1 MEERY
6 RHRRGECAEIKS
18 EKVLKVEPPFRE
30 EEAIKRGIIFVFVIV
45 KLEVSKRLSPTVN
58 KAGKKTTRKQK
69 EEEAVACI
77 IHPPPEWHPE
87 FVCCLRKTTK
97 QFYNLDGGDDDNE
110 EEEEEDSTLIKSVNV
125 SERECFVNND
135 NLVST
140 YRSTDR
146 PTDDNNNIMCPAI
159 R

>member
-1 MEERY
+1 M
-6 RHRRGECAEIKS
+6 HNPSTDG
-18 EKVLKVEPPFRE
+18 
-30 EEAIKRGIIFVFVIV
+30 
-45 KLEVSKRLSPTVN
+45 
-58 KAGKKTTRKQK
+58 
-69 EEEAVACI
+69 VASG
-77 IHPPPEWHPE
+77 
-87 FVCCLRKTTK
+87 VCCLRKTTK
-97 QFYNLDGGDDDNE
+97 QFYNLDGYDNDN